1 MVEDGS
7 LKDDQERR
15 DLTINAMSW
24 SLNEEDLGVLNDP
37 FGGLADLK
45 NKIIRT
51 PIDPDKTFD
60 DDPLRMMRHPIRKPT

>member
-45 NKIIRT
+45 
-51 PIDPDKTFD
+51 
-60 DDPLRMMRHPIRKPT
+60 